1 MTEYTAPRKDML
13 FVLRYL
19 CDLDTLSQLPGC
31 EDLSTEL
38 AAQVLDR
45 LDQSPLI

>member
-1 MTEYTAPRKDML
+1 MTEYAAPRKDML

-31 EDLSTEL
+31 EELNAEL
-38 AAQVLDR
+38 AAQVL
-45 LDQSPLI
+45 